1 MNNIWSLPPSLR
13 ITLFIF
19 LMISLAFLLFAIF
32 YVVVSNRHKVIIFYL
47 ISLFISTLL
56 IAISR
61 TKLMYDF
68 NPFVCDY
75 LSLINIV
82 PFILTIL
89 VYLKNKSPF
98 LFSDAIYLL
107 INISLFSFIPY
118 YSYIASISLLYLLIR
133 SVMIFFKAYNDNLN
147 YPGSSAIK
155 YALDDLNVGVIFSNT
170 FNQIIY
176 INKAMLDVLFSINIS
191 NYEKVNVIYDKLLKI
206 ATRKISELDFIISL
220 NNLSYRFIITKDY
233 KQITCFDVT
242 YEEKLLLEEENNKA
256 QLEKINFNLNKQLNK
271 TDIIQ
276 KEKELLS
283 IKGYIHDSLAQKL
296 SVIHMFLLTDK
307 SNDLK
312 EIKKMLLEL
321 NLSNE
326 FKTIDDL
333 SYLTNLLDGI
343 GVKLNIVGKLPTDSN
358 NKQLYLK
365 VIKEGTTNAIRHGN
379 AKEIDVLIK
388 EDELII
394 SNDGV
399 KKNNI
404 VFGNGLTSIKIEA
417 EHLGYILNISSLD
430 KFILSI
436 KKGD

>member
-1 MNNIWSLPPSLR
+1 MNSFWQLPPSLR
-13 ITLFIF
+13 ISLFIF
-19 LMISLAFLLFAIF
+19 VMVSLAFLLFAIF
-32 YVVVSNRHKVIIFYL
+32 YVSVSKRHKVIILYL

-56 IAISR
+56 SAITRS
-61 TKLMYDF
+61 KLMYEF
-68 NPFVCDY
+68 NATICDY

-82 PFILTIL
+82 PFILSFF
-89 VYLKNKSPF
+89 VYLKNKSKF
-98 LFSDAIYLL
+98 VFIDAIYLL
-107 INISLFSFIPY
+107 FNISLFSFIPY
-118 YSYIASISLLYLLIR
+118 YSYIASASILYLLVR
-133 SVMIFFKAYNDNLN
+133 SIMIFFKAYQDSKN
-147 YPGSSAIK
+147 YPGALAIK
-155 YALDDLNVGVIFSNT
+155 YALDGLNVGVIFSNG
-170 FNQIIY
+170 FKQIIY
-176 INKAMLDVLFSINIS
+176 INKAMFDVLTTLNIS
-191 NYEKVNVIYDKLLKI
+191 NYEKVDSIYKRLLNQ
-206 ATRKISELDFIISL
+206 ASRKINDKDLIINFHDS
-220 NNLSYRFIITKDY
+220 SYRFVITNNIEQII
-233 KQITCFDVT
+233 CFDVT
-242 YEEKLLLEEENNKA
+242 YEEKLLLEEESYKDKLERINLDLNN
-256 QLEKINFNLNKQLNK
+256 QLNK

-296 SVIHMFLLTDK
+296 SIIHMFLLTDK

-321 NLSNE
+321 NLTSE
-326 FKTIDDL
+326 LTPLDDL
-333 SYLTNLLDGI
+333 TYLTTLLDGI
-343 GVKLNIVGKLPTDSN
+343 GVKLNIVGQLPN
-358 NKQLYLK
+358 NENDKALYLK

-399 KKNNI
+399 KKNSI

-417 EHLGYILNISSLD
+417 EHLGYMMNISSDD